1 MLEFDGEREKVCIA
15 VATEIITL
23 PGHLR
28 VLFDKVYEGEQ
39 DSGTGWTVWQRVLQ
53 ARIQEPLFS
62 RRLAMAQLEC
72 RTLRQ
77 EVDGLP
83 IGGGSVTPRT
93 KTSWI
98 EAIDQLTSL
107 TVASDFHLPTQQWKE
122 KARQSDITLLDTMHV
137 YYNLHNMFVEIDLD
151 QVKDLAARLNS
162 LSDTIKTSDL
172 NARVK
177 IFFIRAL
184 EALKFSLDNMVFF
197 GFDSAWNE
205 SVTLVGAVLRFRNEL
220 ASNSELRQKV
230 AATAWQAM
238 QFLALAAGAEKG
250 AVPISEAAQALLDA
264 GAPPA
269 I

>member
-1 MLEFDGEREKVCIA
+1 MLEFDGERKELRIA
-15 VATEIITL
+15 LATEIITL

-28 VLFDKVYEGEQ
+28 VLFDKVYEGEP
-39 DSGTGWTVWQRVLQ
+39 DAGNGWNVWQRVLQ
-53 ARIQEPLFS
+53 ARIQEPLFA

-83 IGGGSVTPRT
+83 IGAGSVTPRT
-93 KTSWI
+93 RTSWI
-98 EAIDQLTSL
+98 QAIDQLTSL
-107 TVASDFHLPTQQWKE
+107 TVPTEFHLPIPQWKE

-151 QVKDLAARLNS
+151 QIRDLAAGLNS
-162 LSDTIKTSDL
+162 LAETIKAGDL

-184 EALKFSLDNMVFF
+184 EALKFSLDSMQIF
-197 GFDSAWNE
+197 GFESAWNE

-230 AATAWQAM
+230 AGTAWQTM
-238 QFLALAAGAEKG
+238 QFLALAAGANEG
-250 AVPISEAAQALLDA
+250 AVPINEAAQALLGA
-264 GAPPA
+264 GAPA